1 MAADIWGHGSLQ
13 APARGV
19 KHSPPAVLSVGESVK
34 QDQAH
39 PPIMPAVDSHLLLR
53 AIVDE
58 FARCGVE
65 HAAICPGS
73 RNTPIVQALVT
84 DERIRCWSHI
94 DERCAGFFALG
105 AAKASGRPAIVTC
118 TSGTA
123 GANLLPAVVEA
134 HEAGVPLIVLTAD
147 RPPELRGIGAGQA
160 IDQLKLFGDAAKW
173 FVELGVDQ
181 ATVDTLRW
189 VRSLACRA
197 FITAS
202 EDRPGAVHLN
212 IPLREPLV
220 VDQALPPEPGG
231 GGRSGGGPWVTSLRP
246 ESVPRAPR
254 THRFDGVVLVAG
266 ELGPDSSLGAR
277 LAAFAAR
284 AGVPL
289 LADPQSGARSGPAA
303 IAHYDLILR
312 QEQPAL
318 TPQVVCRI
326 GELPTSKPL
335 RNWIASLTDA
345 HHVTFAANSGWSDP
359 SSQVLQ
365 RSVGSLAELF
375 DRLETDEVVS
385 ADPSWLAAWRTVDD
399 AVAQA
404 ISTPLAD
411 SGLSEPALAA
421 LLGSTLPTDATL
433 VVASSMPIR
442 DVEEFFPVS
451 DAPPRV
457 LANRGA
463 NGIDGT
469 VSTAFGVATTTDRP
483 VVLLIGDVTLAHDI
497 GGLLT
502 ARRTGL
508 RLTIVLINN
517 DGGGIFHFLPIAA
530 EEDVFEQHVATP
542 HGLEFEHA
550 AALYGCGYQLA
561 TDVADFHAAF
571 ARAIASGTTEI
582 IEVRTDRAE
591 NRELHA
597 VIAAAA
603 AG

>member
-1 MAADIWGHGSLQ
+1 
-13 APARGV
+13 V
-19 KHSPPAVLSVGESVK
+19 E
-34 QDQAH
+34 QDQVH

-65 HAAICPGS
+65 HAAIAPGS
-73 RNTPIVQALVT
+73 RNTPIVQALVR
-84 DERIRCWSHI
+84 DERISCWSHI

-105 AAKASGRPAIVTC
+105 AAKASGRPAVVTC

-123 GANLLPAVVEA
+123 GANLLPAVIEA
-134 HEAGVPLIVLTAD
+134 REAGVPLIVLTAD

-160 IDQLKLFGDAAKW
+160 IDQIKLFGDGVKW

-181 ATVDTLRW
+181 ATPETLRW

-197 FITAS
+197 FITATQ
-202 EDRPGAVHLN
+202 DRPGPVHIN
-212 IPLREPLV
+212 VPLREPLV
-220 VDQALPPEPGG
+220 ADGTLPPEPGP
-231 GGRSGGGPWVTSLRP
+231 GGREGGAPWVTALPSQAP
-246 ESVPRAPR
+246 PR
-254 THRFDGVVLVAG
+254 TPRKHEFDGVVFVAG
-266 ELGPDSSLGAR
+266 ELGADPGLGAR

-312 QEQPAL
+312 QDQPAL
-318 TPQVVCRI
+318 TPHVVCRI

-335 RNWIASLTDA
+335 RNWIASLNDA
-345 HHVTFAANSGWSDP
+345 YHVTFAADSGWSDP
-359 SSQVLQ
+359 SSQVFQ
-365 RSVGSLAELF
+365 RSVGSLGQLF
-375 DRLETDEVVS
+375 DQLENDEVLP
-385 ADPSWLAAWRTVDD
+385 ADPSWLAAWRTADD

-404 ISTPLAD
+404 IAAPLAD

-421 LLGSTLPTDATL
+421 LLGSALPAYATL

-442 DVEEFFPVS
+442 DVEEFFPVR
-451 DAPPRV
+451 DAPPRL

-469 VSTAFGVATTTDRP
+469 VSTAFGVAAATEGP

-497 GGLLT
+497 GGLLA

-508 RLTIVLINN
+508 KLTIVLINN

-530 EEDVFEQHVATP
+530 EEDVFERHVATP
-542 HGLEFEHA
+542 HGLDFTHA
-550 AALYGCGYQLA
+550 ATLYGCEYQRA
-561 TDVADFHAAF
+561 VDVAGFHAALDS
-571 ARAIASGTTEI
+571 ALAADATTI
-582 IEVRTDRAE
+582 IEVRTERVG

-597 VIAAAA
+597 QIAAAA